1 MVIHE
6 FGTVLV
12 KVMSKIFM
20 LVLLQ
25 TVTLKCVTDGV
36 KLCMLCVIDTEVIFD
51 ENLQDH

>member
-12 KVMSKIFM
+12 KVMSKIVM

-25 TVTLKCVTDGV
+25 MVTYQNV
-36 KLCMLCVIDTEVIFD
+36 
-51 ENLQDH
+51 